1 MGKIYEMVRNETRNA
16 IESEGYDDSPLLK
29 PVTVRIPESYIKLA
43 DKIAANSNGTRQG
56 LLCAIL
62 ISGIDE
68 ALEGYSS
75 VFVNPKE
82 VADELLLE
90 SGFTIYSKPES
101 SE

>member
-1 MGKIYEMVRNETRNA
+1 MSKIYEMVRKETDNGLENEA
-16 IESEGYDDSPLLK
+16 YDDSPLLK
-29 PVTVRIPESYIKLA
+29 PVTVRIPEAYLKLA

-75 VFVNPKE
+75 VFENPKE
-82 VADELLLE
+82 VADQLLLE
-90 SGFTIYSKPES
+90 SGFTPYAKPES
-101 SE
+101 AE

>member
-1 MGKIYEMVRNETRNA
+1 MSKIYEMVRNETRNA
-16 IESEGYDDSPLLK
+16 LENEGYDDSPLLK
-29 PVTVRIPESYIKLA
+29 PVTVRIPEAYLKLA
-43 DKIAANSNGTRQG
+43 DRIAANSNGTRQG

-75 VFVNPKE
+75 VFENPKA

-90 SGFTIYSKPES
+90 SGFTPYAKPES
-101 SE
+101 AE